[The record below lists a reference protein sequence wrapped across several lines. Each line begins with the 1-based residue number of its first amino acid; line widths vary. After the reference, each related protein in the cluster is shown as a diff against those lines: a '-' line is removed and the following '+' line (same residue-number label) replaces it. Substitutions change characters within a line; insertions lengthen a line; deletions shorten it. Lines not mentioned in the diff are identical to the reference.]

1 VLRSV
6 PGPGSEEP
14 APDTPACALGICDG
28 SGWLLQENDTTV
40 ACACREG
47 MIGRAQSRGMGTGIP
62 KRFRGVS
69 FDRRPVCDID
79 PFVLRPVRVFVE
91 QISTRLDEG
100 DGLWFMG
107 DVGTGKTSL
116 AMLVAAKAEQA
127 SRSIAIYS
135 VPRLLSE
142 IRDTYNRESGPSY
155 MALFRKLCAVDL
167 LLLDDLG
174 TETRTDWV
182 QEQLYAIVNERWQ
195 EERSILVTSNVSDR
209 DKLREQFGTRTVSR
223 LTEMCEALPLHGAD
237 LRERST

>member
-1 VLRSV
+1 
-6 PGPGSEEP
+6 
-14 APDTPACALGICDG
+14 
-28 SGWLLQENDTTV
+28 
-40 ACACREG
+40 
-47 MIGRAQSRGMGTGIP
+47 
-62 KRFRGVS
+62 
-69 FDRRPVCDID
+69 
-79 PFVLRPVRVFVE
+79 
-91 QISTRLDEG
+91 
-100 DGLWFMG
+100 
-107 DVGTGKTSL
+107 
-116 AMLVAAKAEQA
+116 MLVAAKAEQA

-209 DKLREQFGTRTVSR
+209 DALREQFGTRTVSR